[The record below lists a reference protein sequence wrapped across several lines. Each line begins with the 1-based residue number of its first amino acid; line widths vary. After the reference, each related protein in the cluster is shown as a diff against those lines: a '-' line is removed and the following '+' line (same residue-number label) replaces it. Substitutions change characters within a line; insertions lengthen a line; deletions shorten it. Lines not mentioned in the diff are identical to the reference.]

1 MRKPFRGGRA
11 VVILLAALLALPMA
25 FGNSSA
31 LGAPDDPN
39 QIAVDYVRA
48 HAAELGLTP
57 DDIAEIRVT
66 DSYQSDHN
74 RVTHVY
80 LRQQRGGIDVA
91 QANMSLNI
99 DREGN
104 VLFVGNRFVNLPP
117 PSGTVALT
125 APEAAVDAADE
136 LGLETTKDIRVLES
150 PRGVQRKTEV
160 SSGGVSTRTIPA
172 KLVYQLVDGDLR
184 LAWNVSIEE
193 VDGDHY
199 WDASVDAETGEL
211 LAKVDLV
218 DHDDVQ
224 ATGAVIAPAGRAADA
239 TIPDAAARNPN
250 KASYRVFELPFESP
264 LDGARTLVK
273 DPATKSA
280 SPFGWH
286 DIDGDKGAE
295 YTVTRG
301 NNVHAYTDHDN
312 DGVPDPGSDPDG
324 GPELEF
330 DFPIDFTQ
338 HPHTYSDAAVTNLF
352 YWNNIIHDVFYE
364 YGFTEEA
371 GNFQVNNYGN
381 DGLGGDDVRGEAQD
395 GGGLNNANFSTPV
408 DGLRPR
414 MQMYLWQFARPNV
427 VTIDPPSSAAG
438 TYEASGAA
446 FGPEFSTEGVS
457 GDIVLVDDGVGT
469 TTDACEP
476 LVGFPSGSI
485 ALLDRGICNFTV
497 KVKNAQDAGATAAL
511 VANNIAGNPGAMGGA
526 DPTIT
531 IPSAMVSLDAGNTIK
546 AGLPA
551 TGNIA
556 RDPEVGVMRDGDLD
570 AGIITHEYGHG
581 ISNRLTAGPSTVGCL
596 GNQEQMGEGWS
607 DYLAVALTGRSTDD
621 RESRGVG
628 NYALFNESRNS
639 QGIRPTAYSTNTSI
653 NPSTYDDVKTLAVPH
668 GVGYVWATML
678 WEMHWNL
685 IDEHGFKNDVY
696 KRWTTGGN
704 NLAIQLV
711 TDGMKFQPCRPGF
724 VDGRDAILA
733 ADQALTDGD
742 NQCLIWS
749 AFAKRGLGFSADQGS
764 SESRSDGT
772 EAFDTHPDCAP

>member
-1 MRKPFRGGRA
+1 M
-11 VVILLAALLALPMA
+11 ILLAALLALPVA
-25 FGNSSA
+25 FGNTTA
-31 LGAPDDPN
+31 VGAADDPA
-39 QIAVDYVRA
+39 QIAIDYVRA
-48 HAAELGLTP
+48 NAAGWGLTP
-57 DDIAEIRVT
+57 EDVAEIRVT
-66 DSYQSDHN
+66 DEYESDHN

-91 QANMSLNI
+91 QANMSVNI
-99 DREGN
+99 DRKGN
-104 VLFVGNRFVNLPP
+104 VVFVGNRFVNLPP
-117 PSGTVALT
+117 PTGTAALT
-125 APEAAVDAADE
+125 APEAASSAAQE

-150 PRGVQRKTEV
+150 PRGVQRRTEV
-160 SSGGVSTRTIPA
+160 SNGGVSTRAIPA
-172 KLVYQLVDGDLR
+172 RLVYQMVDGDLR

-193 VDGDHY
+193 TSGQHY
-199 WDASVDAETGEL
+199 WDANIDAETGEL

-218 DHDDVQ
+218 DHDDIR
-224 ATGAVIAPAGRAADA
+224 ATAAAIAPASA
-239 TIPDAAARNPN
+239 PEVAAASAARARGR
-250 KASYRVFELPFESP
+250 KASYRVFELPLESP
-264 LDGARTLVK
+264 LDGPRTLVK
-273 DPATKSA
+273 EPATQSA
-280 SPFGWH
+280 SPYGWH
-286 DIDGDKGAE
+286 DIDGAQGAE

-338 HPHTYSDAAVTNLF
+338 HPHTYSDAAVANLF
-352 YWNNIIHDVFYE
+352 YWNNINHDVLYE

-371 GNFQVNNYGN
+371 GNFQVNNYGEG
-381 DGLGGDDVRGEAQD
+381 GLGGDDVRAEAQD

-438 TYEASGAA
+438 TYQASGAA
-446 FGPEFSTEGVS
+446 FGPEFSTVGVS
-457 GDIVLVDDGVGT
+457 GDIELVNDGVGST
-469 TTDACEP
+469 ADACEP
-476 LVGFPSGSI
+476 LVGFPAGSI
-485 ALLDRGICNFTV
+485 ALLDRGTCNFTV
-497 KVKNAQDAGATAAL
+497 KVKNAQDAGAPAAL
-511 VANNIAGNPGAMGGA
+511 VANNVGGNPGAMGGA

-556 RDPEVGVMRDGDLD
+556 RDPEVGVMRDGDFD
-570 AGIITHEYGHG
+570 AGIVAHEFGHG
-581 ISNRLTAGPSTVGCL
+581 VSNRLTGGPSTVGCL

-607 DYLAVALTGRSTDD
+607 DFLAVALTARASDD

-628 NYALFNESRNS
+628 NYALYNESRNS
-639 QGIRPTAYSTNTSI
+639 QGIRPTAYSTNMSI

-678 WEMHWNL
+678 WELHWNL
-685 IDEHGFKNDVY
+685 IDEYGFKNDIY
-696 KRWTTGGN
+696 RTWQTGGN
-704 NLAIQLV
+704 NLALQLV
-711 TDGMKFQPCRPGF
+711 MDGMKFQPCRPGF
-724 VDGRDAILA
+724 VDGRNAILA
-733 ADQALTDGD
+733 ADQALTDGE

-749 AFAKRGLGFSADQGS
+749 AFAKRGLGFSAIQGS
-764 SESRSDGT
+764 SESRADGT
-772 EAFDTHPDCAP
+772 EAFDTHPSCTP